1 MPRHNMHV
9 FLRTISLLSD
19 CSG

>member
-1 MPRHNMHV
+1 MHV
-9 FLRTISLLSD
+9 FLKISLLSD